1 MSVALVPRLQNIL
14 KAIFP
19 IVIFFYTTLQTGM
32 TGISLQG
39 AMASDFSFVCQFF
52 FIRNNCFFVTDPTP
66 RPLKAI
72 YFLVEQ

>member
-52 FIRNNCFFVTDPTP
+52 SSGTIV
-66 RPLKAI
+66 
-72 YFLVEQ
+72 FLLRIQLHVL

>member
-1 MSVALVPRLQNIL
+1 LSV
-14 KAIFP
+14 
-19 IVIFFYTTLQTGM
+19 
-32 TGISLQG
+32 
-39 AMASDFSFVCQFF
+39 F